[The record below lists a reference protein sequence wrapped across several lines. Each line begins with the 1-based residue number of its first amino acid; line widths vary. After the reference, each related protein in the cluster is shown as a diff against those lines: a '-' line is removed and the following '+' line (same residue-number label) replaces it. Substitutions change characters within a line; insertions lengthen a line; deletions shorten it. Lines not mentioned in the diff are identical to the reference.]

1 MKKSIEGRITILLL
15 IFLTMDI
22 LLVLSLPAHSSQ
34 WYFAASKK
42 NSYYFVD
49 SENVEI
55 SGTDV
60 TFWVMSVN
68 PETGKV
74 LSTKK
79 CTIDCAID
87 IIAVKEVMRNGF
99 DGTSIE
105 SYKNSLDW
113 YVISPDSATESI
125 ERLLCS
131 DGEPRKDISKYLMKL
146 FSK

>member
-1 MKKSIEGRITILLL
+1 MKKSIGGRIKILLL
-15 IFLTMDI
+15 IFLSIGI
-22 LLVLSLPAHSSQ
+22 LLIPPVPVYSSQ

-42 NSYYFVD
+42 NSYFFVD

-55 SGTDV
+55 SGTNV

-68 PETGKV
+68 PETGNV

-79 CTIDCAID
+79 CIIDCAID
-87 IIAVKEVMRNGF
+87 IIAVKEVLRNGF
-99 DGTSIE
+99 GGTSVE

-113 YVISPDSATESI
+113 YVIPSDSATESL